1 MAYDMTFKVGLEP
14 EVDEKAL
21 YRSIMKVTGAIR
33 KAKPGTSHANLSK
46 QFGGLLQ
53 DLMATGQFATPSQ
66 AEQYVRRI
74 SGGKYTSEQM
84 SIFTRGTSM
93 VRASH
98 RGFVPG
104 LYPTFSERQMARW
117 RPDLARVG
125 GQYNNLLNAYATAKM
140 SPTEENKSALI
151 QAVKDIDAS
160 VNEIKKDRGKT
171 LKTVDKIQKTSKDIG
186 RDAANLPIRTP
197 ASTTSGLGALSFFG
211 KSMMSALSR
220 FFTGAAILG
229 AVKKWVDFGIS
240 GTKEGSSD
248 LAEQAMYGAN
258 RNIAIGRSRA
268 KMYGLDESVTAAPE
282 RYAMDF
288 RQRMMWGEVSDMEW
302 VALSRMG
309 SLGRKIIS
317 GEAAKDP
324 AAFQRDIEEYI
335 KANKGNEA
343 EVRFMLSKL
352 GWSPQIMKYG
362 AIPYSQEE
370 TKRLED
376 AYSENIKA
384 QKDAAIAVWKT
395 ADEFDKFI
403 ATLRADAANMLAT
416 LTGSEY
422 VNRRLARAWGLS
434 GYSSDDISKIY
445 KEAMYYSQATEDAKK
460 GWNWDLSRFNNPS
473 YVRAWSRQLWDSAF
487 TRKSAYDYYK
497 EPTNVYN
504 INTVNVQANDSEE
517 FGKDLQK
524 QVGSYYE
531 TTTR

>member
-211 KSMMSALSR
+211 KSMISALSR

-229 AVKKWVDFGIS
+229 AVKKWVDFSLSGI
-240 GTKEGSSD
+240 KEGQRD
-248 LAEQAMYGAN
+248 LIEQAMYGSS
-258 RNIAIGRSRA
+258 RNISIGRSRA
-268 KMYGLDESVTAAPE
+268 KIYGLDESVTAAPE
-282 RYAMDF
+282 RYALDF
-288 RQRMMWGEVSDMEW
+288 RQRMIWGEVSDMEW

-317 GEAAKDP
+317 GEATKDP

-352 GWSPQIMKYG
+352 GWSPQIMGYG
-362 AIPYSQEE
+362 AGGFSKEQTAE
-370 TKRLED
+370 LEQ
-376 AYSENIKA
+376 AYAENIKS
-384 QKDAAIAVWKT
+384 QKDAAVLFWATAVEFRKIIDELKAGSAST
-395 ADEFDKFI
+395 VAGLADSP
-403 ATLRADAANMLAT
+403 AGRLRQAQM
-416 LTGSEY
+416 
-422 VNRRLARAWGLS
+422 WHMS
-434 GYSSDDISKIY
+434 GYSDAERAAVIADAMKGPATSRPAFFENSSKAIDIASRLGLLSPIVNKMWNAVPATATAPRIY
-445 KEAMYYSQATEDAKK
+445 VNQMNVNGDNAEAIGRDIQSQAAPWMD
-460 GWNWDLSRFNNPS
+460 
-473 YVRAWSRQLWDSAF
+473 
-487 TRKSAYDYYK
+487 
-497 EPTNVYN
+497 
-504 INTVNVQANDSEE
+504 TVSE
-517 FGKDLQK
+517 G
-524 QVGSYYE
+524 GN
-531 TTTR
+531 